1 MIKTLT
7 TLFKQDKEKFVV
19 PKGVQDVLPVNV
31 IYDDGIFKSGKD
43 KYSKSFKF
51 TDINYA
57 VASRE
62 DKEAMFLE
70 YSELLN
76 ALDSG
81 ATTKLTINNRRLNR
95 LDFEKTILIPRK
107 EDELDEYREEYN
119 KMLLDKATGANA
131 TVQDKYVTISINKKS
146 VEDARTYFSRVGAD
160 LISHFSRLG
169 SKCVELETD
178 ERLRIIHDFFRVGE
192 ESTFHFDPKDNRKK
206 GHSFKDYICPDSME
220 FENDYFKMGKRYGR
234 VIFLREY
241 ASYIKDSMVAELTDM
256 NRNLMMSVDIV
267 PVPTDEANLS
277 GKQIIEADYDTIS
290 NFIRTMIGLLVLLV
304 LVFMSGYLFIYN
316 TLYISVNRD
325 IRYFGQLKT
334 IGTTSVQI
342 RKMIYKQML
351 WNAMIGIPLG
361 LVCSTIIGKIIIPQ
375 LLHSLN
381 PTIAISEVGTISLWV
396 FIIATIFS
404 LTTTMISSQKPVKI
418 AMNCSPIEA
427 MKYIGATSIKNKNK
441 KRRGGDIGSMVK
453 MNLFRDKKQFVVI
466 MCSLSLAVSLF
477 LIINV
482 VIYANNA
489 KNILNHSYDY
499 DIRLLNQ
506 TLLSDKEEQV
516 FNSDFIEQ
524 IKSIDGVKDV
534 RVLKSATAV
543 VPYQENVYGE
553 YYKELYASRYSPG
566 NYDKDIELYK
576 KQPDHYSF
584 TCRVVGIDEVEF
596 EKINNTLQNSLDK
609 EKFKNGE
616 IAFVSKSFTQGDNG
630 ITEKK
635 VEFSIPTA
643 LNPDKKEIVETGAII
658 DDYPAYYSAGYT
670 PDLIVSDEFFD
681 EIMGQPL
688 IEMIKIDYDEPFSKN
703 VESSIKKLVANNNLI
718 SAESKLDNYSE
729 MKNSENQI
737 TVLGGSLGIIIM
749 LLAISNYLNMMSES
763 IQNRS
768 KEFAILESVGMTR
781 KQIKKVIVFE
791 SLGYSILSIVIAL
804 IIGLPASY
812 LVFTNFNIY
821 RIPYSFPVIKTLF
834 LFLIIIIVCVVTSLF
849 VFSKSK
855 SETIIEL
862 LRKDET

>member
-1 MIKTLT
+1 MLKVNNKKVIQDLAKTTYKANKKRNLLTIVAIFLT
-7 TLFKQDKEKFVV
+7 TFLLCTVISVGLSYWNTVSLRQQRMQGIDYDIELTEPRDDQVSTIRKMDNVRYAGLCVKCGIASKYQDKELDKLKFYWLDDTCWKQQTIPALDYYEGNYPAKENEIMLSQSALRSMGIEN
-19 PKGVQDVLPVNV
+19 PKVGMELPFIYQTLAENSENNDTAKTFILSGWFLDYTGV
-31 IYDDGIFKSGKD
+31 D
-43 KYSKSFKF
+43 KGYVSDKF
-51 TDINYA
+51 YQLTGASQTDLTQGTLKISLKNP
-57 VASRE
+57 
-62 DKEAMFLE
+62 L
-70 YSELLN
+70 YSEK
-76 ALDSG
+76 D
-81 ATTKLTINNRRLNR
+81 
-95 LDFEKTILIPRK
+95 
-107 EDELDEYREEYN
+107 
-119 KMLLDKATGANA
+119 
-131 TVQDKYVTISINKKS
+131 
-146 VEDARTYFSRVGAD
+146 
-160 LISHFSRLG
+160 
-169 SKCVELETD
+169 
-178 ERLRIIHDFFRVGE
+178 IIE
-192 ESTFHFDPKDNRKK
+192 MQNQ
-206 GHSFKDYICPDSME
+206 I
-220 FENDYFKMGKRYGR
+220 
-234 VIFLREY
+234 
-241 ASYIKDSMVAELTDM
+241 
-256 NRNLMMSVDIV
+256 
-267 PVPTDEANLS
+267 NLS

-290 NFIRTMIGLLVLLV
+290 NFIRTMSGLLVLLV

-342 RKMIYKQML
+342 RNMIYKQML

-361 LVCSTIIGKIIIPQ
+361 LVCSTIIIPQ

-396 FIIATIFS
+396 FIITTIFS

-427 MKYIGATSIKNKNK
+427 MKYIGATSVKNKNK
-441 KRRGGDIGSMVK
+441 KRTGGDIVSMVK

-506 TLLSDKEEQV
+506 TLLSDNEEQV

-524 IKSIDGVKDV
+524 IKSIGGVKDV

-543 VPYQENVYGE
+543 VPYQEKVYGE
-553 YYKELYASRYSPG
+553 YYKELYVSRYSPG
-566 NYDKDIELYK
+566 NYEKDMELYK
-576 KQPDHYSF
+576 KQPDYYSF

-596 EKINNTLQNSLDK
+596 EKINNTLQIPLDK

-616 IAFVSKSFTQGDNG
+616 IAFVSKNFTQGDNG
-630 ITEKK
+630 ITGKK

-643 LNPDKKEIVETGAII
+643 LNPDKKEIIETGAII

-670 PDLIVSDEFFD
+670 PDLIVSDDFFD

-703 VESSIKKLVANNNLI
+703 VESSIKKLIANNKLI

-749 LLAISNYLNMMSES
+749 LLAVSNYLNMMSES

-768 KEFAILESVGMTR
+768 KEFAILESIGMTR
-781 KQIKKVIVFE
+781 KQIKKMIMFE

-821 RIPYSFPVIKTLF
+821 RIPYVFPVIKALLLF
-834 LFLIIIIVCVVTSLF
+834 ITIIIVCVVTSLF

-855 SETIIEL
+855 SETVIEL

>member
-1 MIKTLT
+1 MLKVNNKKVIQDLAKTTYKANIKRNLLTIVAIFLT
-7 TLFKQDKEKFVV
+7 TFLLCTVISIGLSYWDTVSLRQQRMQGINYDIELTEPRDDQVSTIRKMDNVRYAGLSVKCGIASKYQDKELDKLKFYWLDDTCWKQQTIPALDYYEGNYPAKENEIMLSQSALRSMGIEN
-19 PKGVQDVLPVNV
+19 PKVGMELPFIYQTLAENSENNDTAKTFILSGWFLDYTGVDKGYVSDEFYQSTGVLQ
-31 IYDDGIFKSGKD
+31 
-43 KYSKSFKF
+43 
-51 TDINYA
+51 TDLTEGSLKISLKNP
-57 VASRE
+57 
-62 DKEAMFLE
+62 L
-70 YSELLN
+70 YSEK
-76 ALDSG
+76 D
-81 ATTKLTINNRRLNR
+81 
-95 LDFEKTILIPRK
+95 
-107 EDELDEYREEYN
+107 
-119 KMLLDKATGANA
+119 
-131 TVQDKYVTISINKKS
+131 
-146 VEDARTYFSRVGAD
+146 
-160 LISHFSRLG
+160 
-169 SKCVELETD
+169 
-178 ERLRIIHDFFRVGE
+178 IIE
-192 ESTFHFDPKDNRKK
+192 MQNQ
-206 GHSFKDYICPDSME
+206 I
-220 FENDYFKMGKRYGR
+220 
-234 VIFLREY
+234 
-241 ASYIKDSMVAELTDM
+241 
-256 NRNLMMSVDIV
+256 
-267 PVPTDEANLS
+267 NLS

-361 LVCSTIIGKIIIPQ
+361 LVCSTIVGKIIIPQ

-381 PTIAISEVGTISLWV
+381 PTIAISEVGSISLWV

-404 LTTTMISSQKPVKI
+404 LATTMISSQKPVKI

-441 KRRGGDIGSMVK
+441 KRTGGDILSMVK

-506 TLLSDKEEQV
+506 TLLSDNEEQV

-524 IKSIDGVKDV
+524 IKSLDGVKDV

-543 VPYQENVYGE
+543 VPYQEKVYGE
-553 YYKELYASRYSPG
+553 YYKELYVSRYSPG
-566 NYDKDIELYK
+566 NYEKDMELYK
-576 KQPDHYSF
+576 KQPDCSSF

-596 EKINNTLQNSLDK
+596 EKINNTLQIPLDK

-616 IAFVSKSFTQGDNG
+616 IAFVSKTFTQGDNG
-630 ITEKK
+630 ITGKK

-643 LNPDKKEIVETGAII
+643 LNPDKKEIIETGAII

-670 PDLIVSDEFFD
+670 PDLIVSNDFFD
-681 EIMGQPL
+681 KIMGQSL

-703 VESSIKKLVANNNLI
+703 VESSIKKLIANNKLI

-768 KEFAILESVGMTR
+768 KEFAILESIGMTR
-781 KQIKKVIVFE
+781 KQIKKMIVFE

-821 RIPYSFPVIKTLF
+821 RIPYVFPVIKSLLLF
-834 LFLIIIIVCVVTSLF
+834 ITIIIVCVVTSLF

-862 LRKDET
+862 LRKDEV